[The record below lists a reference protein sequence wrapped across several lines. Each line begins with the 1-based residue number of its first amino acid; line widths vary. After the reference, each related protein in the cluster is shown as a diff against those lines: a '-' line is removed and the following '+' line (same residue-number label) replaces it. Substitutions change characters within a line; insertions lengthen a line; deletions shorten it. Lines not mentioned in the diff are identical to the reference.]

1 MTGCDGTGK
10 TTQANLLSEQL
21 HAAGIRTRQI
31 WLRFPF
37 FFSMPLLGYARLLG
51 YSWYEE
57 TNGVRHG
64 YWDFRRSW
72 LMKNIFPWLL
82 LLDATLAAL
91 WKVYLPLWSGCTLVC
106 ERFVLDMLAD
116 LAIACQE
123 DQFTT
128 HLPGR
133 LFLHLLPH
141 GSEVIFLDLDP
152 TIIHS
157 RRVDL
162 VSDRMLIERLSA
174 FRSLA
179 RQFNLPMLDSNQS
192 ISEVNCQIWE
202 HLNNRTQMTAENVSA
217 YGKFRSRG
225 VRVFLKTPVLA
236 VILHWI
242 FQSLFY
248 MDPTER
254 WFKISLDYLMAG
266 AIAMVLRLFLAPL
279 AALAVAIALA
289 HTINFLLNGQLW
301 GVLKHYGLVYT
312 TPQAFEQYL
321 SGLSLRALKE
331 PSIQNLYVYGSLAR
345 QEWSPLSDLDVRLVR
360 HPGVLNGLRAC
371 WFVLKERSRAL
382 LARFPIDIYVMDQA
396 SSLNKLRPDEPAVAI
411 TELEHLRVFSLP
423 PSEIHNR

>member
-1 MTGCDGTGK
+1 
-10 TTQANLLSEQL
+10 
-21 HAAGIRTRQI
+21 
-31 WLRFPF
+31 
-37 FFSMPLLGYARLLG
+37 
-51 YSWYEE
+51 
-57 TNGVRHG
+57 
-64 YWDFRRSW
+64 
-72 LMKNIFPWLL
+72 
-82 LLDATLAAL
+82 
-91 WKVYLPLWSGCTLVC
+91 
-106 ERFVLDMLAD
+106 
-116 LAIACQE
+116 
-123 DQFTT
+123 
-128 HLPGR
+128 
-133 LFLHLLPH
+133 
-141 GSEVIFLDLDP
+141 
-152 TIIHS
+152 
-157 RRVDL
+157 
-162 VSDRMLIERLSA
+162 
-174 FRSLA
+174 
-179 RQFNLPMLDSNQS
+179 
-192 ISEVNCQIWE
+192 
-202 HLNNRTQMTAENVSA
+202 MTAENVSA

-266 AIAMVLRLFLAPL
+266 AIAVVLRLFLAPL

-345 QEWSPLSDLDVRLVR
+345 QEWSPLSDLDVRLVQ